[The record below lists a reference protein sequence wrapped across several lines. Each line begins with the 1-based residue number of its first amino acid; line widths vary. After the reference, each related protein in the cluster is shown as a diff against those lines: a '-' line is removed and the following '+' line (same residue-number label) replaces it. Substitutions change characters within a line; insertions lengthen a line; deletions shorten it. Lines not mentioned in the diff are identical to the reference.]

1 MKRLALAL
9 ALCPLVVSAQ
19 QAAQQPAQQPAQ
31 QATQQ
36 RAKPP
41 VNVRFHDPRPFDF
54 NDHAG
59 FVQIFDGKSLSG
71 WDGDPAIWRVEDGAI
86 VGESTS
92 LTVRPPNTYISYHGK
107 GPGAAGSEDPSAMAH
122 DFDLKL
128 EVKVEHGGGT
138 GIQYRGAVG
147 QPWIRA
153 RPGQPLPKPAWLMTG
168 PQADFWFPVD
178 PQHEQYSGQ
187 FYSENTTLGIL
198 TWRGQVT
205 QSTTT
210 QDGESTNN
218 TTIGTIGDRNALGGY
233 VRDNGWNQYEII
245 ARGPVMMHI
254 LNGQLMAVFIDDD
267 PKSSN
272 NVAGLIGIELEG
284 TPTKISV
291 RNIWLRKIN

>member
-1 MKRLALAL
+1 MHIMRTALAL
-9 ALCPLVVSAQ
+9 ALCTVAAS
-19 QAAQQPAQQPAQ
+19 AQQPASPV
-31 QATQQ
+31 
-36 RAKPP
+36 AKPP
-41 VNVRFHDPRPFDF
+41 VNVQFHEPRALDF

-59 FVQIFDGKSLSG
+59 FTQIFDGLSLKG
-71 WDGDPAIWRVEDGAI
+71 WDGDPAIWRVEGGAI

-92 LTVRPPNTYISYHGK
+92 LTVRPPNTYISYHGS
-107 GPGAAGSEDPSAMAH
+107 GPNAAGAADASAIAH

-138 GIQYRGAVG
+138 GIQYRGTVG

-178 PQHEQYSGQ
+178 PQHQQYSGQ

-205 QSTTT
+205 ESSTTQGGDT
-210 QDGESTNN
+210 TNN
-218 TTIGTIGDRNALGGY
+218 AVVGTIGDRSALGGY

-272 NVAGLIGIELEG
+272 NIAGLIGIELEG

-291 RNIWLRKIN
+291 RNVWLKKIN

>member
-1 MKRLALAL
+1 MDTMRTVLAL
-9 ALCPLVVSAQ
+9 ALCVTSLS
-19 QAAQQPAQQPAQ
+19 AQQPAQPA
-31 QATQQ
+31 
-36 RAKPP
+36 AKPP
-41 VNVRFHDPRPFDF
+41 VSVQFHEPRALDF
-54 NDHAG
+54 ENHEG
-59 FVQIFDGKSLSG
+59 FTQIFDGKTLAG
-71 WDGDPAIWRVEDGAI
+71 WDGDPAIWRIENGAI

-92 LTVRPPNTYISYHGK
+92 LTVRPPNTYISYHGS
-107 GPGAAGSEDPSAMAH
+107 GSSDPNAIAH

-138 GIQYRGAVG
+138 GIQYRGTVG

-153 RPGQPLPKPAWLMTG
+153 RPGQPLPRPAWLMTG

-205 QSTTT
+205 ESTTT
-210 QDGESTNN
+210 QGGDTTNN
-218 TTIGTIGDRNALGGY
+218 AIVGTIGDRSALGGY

-272 NVAGLIGIELEG
+272 NIAGLIGVELEG

-291 RNIWLRKIN
+291 RNVWLKKIN

>member
-1 MKRLALAL
+1 MRLRFCLALL
-9 ALCPLVVSAQ
+9 ALSTSTIAQ
-19 QAAQQPAQQPAQ
+19 QTAPPA
-31 QATQQ
+31 
-36 RAKPP
+36 AKP
-41 VNVRFHDPRPFDF
+41 VQVQFHEPNPFNFD
-54 NDHAG
+54 DRTG
-59 FVQIFDGKSLSG
+59 FRQIFDGKTLTG

-92 LTVRPPNTYISYHGK
+92 LTVRPPNTYISYHG
-107 GPGAAGSEDPSAMAH
+107 PDSTAH

-138 GIQYRGAVG
+138 GIQYRGTVG
-147 QPWIRA
+147 QAWIRA
-153 RPGQPLPKPAWLMTG
+153 RPGQKLPKPAWLMTG

-198 TWRGQVT
+198 AWRGEVTESTST
-205 QSTTT
+205 QSGDT
-210 QDGESTNN
+210 TNN
-218 TTIGTIGDRNALGGY
+218 TLVANIAPRQDLGGY
-233 VRDNGWNQYEII
+233 VNTNGWNQYEII

-254 LNGQLMAVFIDDD
+254 INGQLMAVFIDDD
-267 PKSSN
+267 LKSSN

-291 RNIWLRKIN
+291 RNIWFRKLN